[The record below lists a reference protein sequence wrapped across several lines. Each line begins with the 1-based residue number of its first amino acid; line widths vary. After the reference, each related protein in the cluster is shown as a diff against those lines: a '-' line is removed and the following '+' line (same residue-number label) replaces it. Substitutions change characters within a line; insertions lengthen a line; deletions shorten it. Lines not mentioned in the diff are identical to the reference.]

1 MGINELSDGKVKLDP
16 LTILESVTQPE
27 GLGLTRFLI
36 DNL

>member
-1 MGINELSDGKVKLDP
+1 MMGINELSDGKVKLDP

-27 GLGLTRFLI
+27 GLTRFLI